1 MRTSQSVFAVGALLF
16 VCGLGFVVVGAR
28 EARRAPAVSAAAPA
42 PKPIATTKQ
51 LMSGIVDPWA
61 TAVFDSVSTSISD
74 KGIEEI
80 APKDDAEWA
89 LLGSRAAAIAEA
101 GHLLMQEGR
110 AIDQGDWIKM
120 SQAMV
125 DAAVQTVKAAD
136 AKNKDAVL
144 DAGSALNLSCDNC
157 HMRYRRQ

>member
-1 MRTSQSVFAVGALLF
+1 MRTSQSVFVVGALLF

-28 EARRAPAVSAAAPA
+28 EARRAPAAAAAPA
-42 PKPIATTKQ
+42 LKAIATTKQ
-51 LMSGIVDPWA
+51 LMSGVIDPGA
-61 TAVFDSVSTSISD
+61 TAVFDSVSTSATEQ
-74 KGIEEI
+74 GIVEV

-89 LLGSRAAAIAEA
+89 LLGSKAAGIAEA
-101 GHLLMQEGR
+101 GNLLMGGGR

-125 DAAVQTVKAAD
+125 TAAVQTVKAAEM
-136 AKNKDAVL
+136 KNKDGVL